1 MLCLTRRPGEGVTIT
16 TPDGTEIKVYIGHMH
31 GLQAKVSIDAPK
43 EYKIVRNEI
52 IGREP
57 KK

>member
-1 MLCLTRRPGEGVTIT
+1 MLALTRRPGEGVTIT
-16 TPDGTEIKVYIGHMH
+16 TLDGTKIRVFVGHIA
-31 GLQAKVSIDAPK
+31 GQQAKIAIEAPK

-52 IGREP
+52 IGKEP